1 MEIEHELAERP
12 LEPGERAAQNDK
24 SRPGQ
29 LPGARKIHHA
39 EPLADRLVRQW
50 REIEMRRLAMMAQHP
65 IGGLVRPVRHLF
77 GRQVRETGEDLVD
90 FGAQSRRL
98 RAGLRFDFSV
108 LARLAQQRR

>member
-12 LEPGERAAQNDK
+12 LEPSQRAAQNDE

-50 REIEMRRLAMMAQHP
+50 REIETRRLAVMAQHP

-77 GRQVRETGEDLVD
+77 GRQVRQTGEDLVD
-90 FGAQSRRL
+90 FAAQL
-98 RAGLRFDFSV
+98 GGLRRSPIARPAAADFAPS
-108 LARLAQQRR
+108 